1 MMNVRK
7 TILFVIF
14 FLFWGL
20 LLARVFYLSVLNQAY
35 FQDQAMKNILREE
48 YIIPV
53 RGQILDRNGK
63 PLATNNVGFM
73 LALPPRLSLRS
84 NLPLLERE
92 IENLLIY
99 FPNYSKE
106 QLINKYRS
114 KDSPYNHEDIP
125 IIEFVEQELILQYY
139 TQLSQ
144 SEILR
149 IIPVAHRYYPNLTS
163 ASHIIG
169 YVSKANQ
176 KDIDKQPIAK
186 YTGNIGKEGLERQ
199 YDGYLQ
205 GQVGK
210 RVIKVTA
217 LNQEIEA
224 VSFKEAIENHNL
236 ITTLDIRV
244 QLAMDE
250 IFMDKNGAAIIMDAQ
265 NGEILAAGSYPE
277 YDLNHFVGGISY
289 ENWNALR
296 DSPYKPLIN
305 KFINGLYPP
314 GSVIKMGMGLA
325 LLEYAGIS
333 ETTEIKTPAF
343 IELGGRKFRD
353 WKKEGHGSAD
363 LYKALKRSVDVY
375 FYILALKTD
384 FESIAKVL
392 KTMGLGKKTGVD
404 LPNEF
409 AGIVP
414 SPSLK
419 KSRFKQDWYAG
430 DNVVSSIGQGLFLT
444 TPLQI
449 ANYTALIAS
458 GKLPTPHFA
467 KEMSE
472 QKIVYEP
479 KDVLSAFQKS
489 KLNVLREGM
498 RQVCSEAGG
507 TANLAT
513 RESKA
518 YLACKTGT
526 AQVVG
531 ISQADKERI
540 KEKDMDYFHRS
551 QAWITSFLPADNP
564 RYVIT
569 IMVEH
574 GGSGS
579 GTGGPVLAK
588 LANVLVDLG
597 YVQPRGSA
605 KNTKVIN
612 ITDSNFEAEAE

>member
-1 MMNVRK
+1 MNVR
-7 TILFVIF
+7 LSVIF
-14 FLFWGL
+14 VAFVLFWIVL
-20 LLARVFYLSVLNQAY
+20 LIRIFDLSILKQKSFEEQA
-35 FQDQAMKNILREE
+35 QNNILREE
-48 YIIPV
+48 YIVPV
-53 RGQILDRNGK
+53 RGQILDRNGE
-63 PLATNNVGFM
+63 PLATNNVGFA
-73 LALPPRLSLRS
+73 LSLPPRMSLRS
-84 NLPLLERE
+84 NLPLLEQE
-92 IENLLIY
+92 IERLLTF
-99 FPNYSKE
+99 FPMYSKE
-106 QLINKYRS
+106 KLIQEYSK
-114 KDSPYNHEDIP
+114 KDSPYNHDYIP
-125 IIEFVEQELILQYY
+125 IIEFVEHSFILEHY

-144 SEILR
+144 SERLR
-149 IIPVAHRYYPNLTS
+149 ITPLARRFYPNTTS
-163 ASHIIG
+163 ASHVIG

-176 KDIDKQPIAK
+176 KDIERQPIAK

-199 YDGYLQ
+199 YDTYLQ
-205 GQVGK
+205 GEVGK
-210 RVIKVTA
+210 RVVKVTA
-217 LNQEIEA
+217 LNQEMEV
-224 VSFKEAIENHNL
+224 VSHKEATENNNL
-236 ITTLDIRV
+236 TTTLDIRIQRV
-244 QLAMDE
+244 MDE
-250 IFMDKNGAAIIMDAQ
+250 IFEDKNGAAIIMDIHS
-265 NGEILAAGSYPE
+265 GEILAAGSYPE
-277 YDLNHFVGGISY
+277 YNLNHFVGGISY
-289 ENWNALR
+289 ENWNLLR
-296 DSPYKPLIN
+296 NSPYKPLIN

-363 LYKALKRSVDVY
+363 LYKAIKRSVDVY
-375 FYILALKTD
+375 FYILSLRTD
-384 FESIAKVL
+384 FEKIAGVL
-392 KTMGLGKKTGVD
+392 KTMGLGQKTGVD

-409 AGIVP
+409 TGIVP

-419 KSRFKQDWYAG
+419 KSRFKQDWYSG
-430 DNVVSSIGQGLFLT
+430 DNIVSSIGQGLFLT

-458 GKLPTPHFA
+458 GKLPVPHFA
-467 KEMSE
+467 K
-472 QKIVYEP
+472 KIEHDIFYKP
-479 KDVLSAFQKS
+479 RDVLNEFQKS
-489 KLNVLREGM
+489 KLPVLREGM
-498 RQVCSEAGG
+498 RQVCSEVGG
-507 TANLAT
+507 TANYAT

-588 LANVLVDLG
+588 LANVLVDLD
-597 YVQPRGSA
+597 YVKPRGV
-605 KNTKVIN
+605 KTPKVIN
-612 ITDSNFEAEAE
+612 AADSTFEAEAE

>member
-1 MMNVRK
+1 MNVRK